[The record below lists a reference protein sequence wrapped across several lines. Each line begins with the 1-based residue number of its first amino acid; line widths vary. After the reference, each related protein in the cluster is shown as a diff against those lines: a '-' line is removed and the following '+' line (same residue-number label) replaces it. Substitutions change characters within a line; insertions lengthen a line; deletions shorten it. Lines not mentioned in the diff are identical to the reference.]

1 MNLVNSLTSAQLCLS
16 SGMSVSQDNLL
27 DYEEGEAQ
35 GEDLLNQSA
44 DSGRD
49 SANDEVVE
57 LEEDQQE
64 DPSLMLGC
72 DDNNIFDD
80 GISDSQLEQ
89 AIDAPT

>member
-35 GEDLLNQSA
+35 GEDLLDQSV

-49 SANDEVVE
+49 SSEDVVVE
-57 LEEDQQE
+57 YERVLE
-64 DPSLMLGC
+64 DPSLKMGC
-72 DDNNIFDD
+72 DEEDLFDDD
-80 GISDSQLEQ
+80 GIIDSQLEC
-89 AIDAPT
+89 AVDAPA